1 METPCETFIGV
12 APVTIRSSMSRRT
25 TTKVMRDLVAFGLS
39 IAFLGAT
46 SPVAAEPANPS
57 DTEIA
62 SADSQV
68 GVAQGEVSKLVA
80 SVSNSDSE
88 IAALELEMG
97 GLREA
102 VNKALV
108 DLHDAQS
115 SAERARQGVTA
126 ARKKLDDTQ
135 AEILKAQKTLD
146 EISRSAYRQGA
157 VPSGVAGVS
166 GKATSEEALDRQT
179 YLRTN
184 AQKQREAVD
193 ALDRLRTEQ
202 ANEESRLREVKN
214 LAEKRES
221 EAESAKASTQQ
232 AIDSSNSKL
241 EENLR
246 KRAELISK
254 REEAQRGLDSARG
267 NADSLRQQRSEY
279 EEYKRAEE
287 ARKKAEAAAAEK
299 ARQEAE
305 AARKAKEEAARIAAE
320 AARKAADEAAR
331 KVAAEK
337 AEKARQDAVKAVEAA
352 QAQAEAERKTSE
364 NRRSTANDSA
374 RAAAALVE
382 AATPNHASLDD
393 PYDSNNQDGKYIAAV
408 ENEDSDSSILDDLDV
423 AQVDS
428 MEDVSEKAS
437 ALVGNASRSEKI
449 ETVISRAMAYVGTP
463 YAWGGGNASGPT
475 KGIRDGGVADSFGDF
490 NKVGFDCSGLTL
502 YAFAG
507 VGIALPHYT
516 GYQYQKGTKVDP
528 SNMQRGDLIFYGPN
542 AEYHVA
548 IYLGDGTMLEAPQSG
563 SSVKVSPVRWS
574 GMSPYVVR
582 LI

>member
-1 METPCETFIGV
+1 
-12 APVTIRSSMSRRT
+12 MSRRT
-25 TTKVMRDLVAFGLS
+25 TTKVMRGLIASGLS

-46 SPVAAEPANPS
+46 SPVVAEPANPS

-115 SAERARQGVTA
+115 SAERARQGVTV
-126 ARKKLDDTQ
+126 ARKKLDDIQ

-179 YLRTN
+179 FLRTN

-221 EAESAKASTQQ
+221 EAESAKASAQQ

-287 ARKKAEAAAAEK
+287 ARKKAEAEAAAAEK

-337 AEKARQDAVKAVEAA
+337 AEKARQDAEKAAEAA
-352 QAQAEAERKTSE
+352 QAQAEAERQASE

-374 RAAAALVE
+374 RAAAALIE

-393 PYDSNNQDGKYIAAV
+393 PYDSNNQDGNYIAAV
-408 ENEDSDSSILDDLDV
+408 ENEDNDSSILDDLDV

-428 MEDVSEKAS
+428 MEDISEKAS
-437 ALVGNASRSEKI
+437 ALVENASRSEKI
-449 ETVISRAMAYVGTP
+449 EIVISRAMAYIGTP

-475 KGIRDGGVADSFGDF
+475 QGIRDGGVADSFGDF
-490 NKVGFDCSGLTL
+490 NKIGFDCSGLTL

-516 GYQYQKGTKVDP
+516 GYQYQKGTKIDP

-548 IYLGDGTMLEAPQSG
+548 IYLGDGTMIEAPQSG

-574 GMSPYVVR
+574 GMSPYAVR

>member
-1 METPCETFIGV
+1 M
-12 APVTIRSSMSRRT
+12 TIRSSMSRRT
-25 TTKVMRDLVAFGLS
+25 TTKVMRGLIASGLS

-46 SPVAAEPANPS
+46 SPVVAEPANPS

-115 SAERARQGVTA
+115 SAERARQGVTV
-126 ARKKLDDTQ
+126 ARKKLDDIQ

-179 YLRTN
+179 FLRTN

-221 EAESAKASTQQ
+221 EAESAKASAQQ
-232 AIDSSNSKL
+232 AIDSSSSKL

-287 ARKKAEAAAAEK
+287 ARKKAEAEAAAAEK

-337 AEKARQDAVKAVEAA
+337 AEKARQDAEKAAEAA
-352 QAQAEAERKTSE
+352 QAQAEAERQASE

-374 RAAAALVE
+374 RAAAALIE

-393 PYDSNNQDGKYIAAV
+393 PYDSNNQDGNYIAAV
-408 ENEDSDSSILDDLDV
+408 ENEDNDSSILDDLDV

-428 MEDVSEKAS
+428 MEDISEKAS
-437 ALVGNASRSEKI
+437 ALVENASRSEKI
-449 ETVISRAMAYVGTP
+449 EIVISRAMAYIGTP

-475 KGIRDGGVADSFGDF
+475 QGIRDGGVADSFGDF
-490 NKVGFDCSGLTL
+490 NKIGFDCSGLTL

-548 IYLGDGTMLEAPQSG
+548 IYLGDGTMIEAPQSG

-574 GMSPYVVR
+574 GMSPYAVR

>member
-1 METPCETFIGV
+1 
-12 APVTIRSSMSRRT
+12 MSRRT
-25 TTKVMRDLVAFGLS
+25 TTKVMRGLIASGLS

-46 SPVAAEPANPS
+46 SPVVAEPTNPS

-115 SAERARQGVTA
+115 SAERARQGVTV
-126 ARKKLDDTQ
+126 ARKKLDDIQ

-179 YLRTN
+179 FLRTN

-221 EAESAKASTQQ
+221 EAESAKASAQQ

-287 ARKKAEAAAAEK
+287 ARKKAEAEAAAAEK

-337 AEKARQDAVKAVEAA
+337 AEKARQDAEKAAEAA
-352 QAQAEAERKTSE
+352 QAQAEAERQASE

-374 RAAAALVE
+374 RAAAALIE

-393 PYDSNNQDGKYIAAV
+393 PYDSNNQDGNYIAAV
-408 ENEDSDSSILDDLDV
+408 ENEDNDSSILDDLDV

-428 MEDVSEKAS
+428 MEDISEKAS
-437 ALVGNASRSEKI
+437 ALVENASRSEKI
-449 ETVISRAMAYVGTP
+449 EIVISRAMAYIGTP

-475 KGIRDGGVADSFGDF
+475 QGIRDGGVADSFGDF
-490 NKVGFDCSGLTL
+490 NKIGFDCSGLTL

-548 IYLGDGTMLEAPQSG
+548 IYLGDGTMIEAPQSG

-574 GMSPYVVR
+574 GMSPYAVR

>member
-1 METPCETFIGV
+1 
-12 APVTIRSSMSRRT
+12 MSRRT
-25 TTKVMRDLVAFGLS
+25 TTKVMRSLIASGLS

-46 SPVAAEPANPS
+46 SPVVAEPANPS

-115 SAERARQGVTA
+115 SAERARQGVTV
-126 ARKKLDDTQ
+126 ARKKLDDIQ

-179 YLRTN
+179 FLRTN

-221 EAESAKASTQQ
+221 EAESAKASAQQ

-287 ARKKAEAAAAEK
+287 ARKKAEAEAAAAEK

-337 AEKARQDAVKAVEAA
+337 AEKARQDAEKAAEAA
-352 QAQAEAERKTSE
+352 QAQAEAERQASE

-374 RAAAALVE
+374 RAAAALIE

-393 PYDSNNQDGKYIAAV
+393 PYDSNNQDGNYIAAV
-408 ENEDSDSSILDDLDV
+408 ENEDNDSSILDDLDV

-428 MEDVSEKAS
+428 MEDISEKAS
-437 ALVGNASRSEKI
+437 ALVENASRSEKI
-449 ETVISRAMAYVGTP
+449 EIVISRAMAYIGTP

-475 KGIRDGGVADSFGDF
+475 QGIRDGGVADSFGDF
-490 NKVGFDCSGLTL
+490 NKIGFDCSGLTL

-548 IYLGDGTMLEAPQSG
+548 IYLGDGTMIEAPQSG

-574 GMSPYVVR
+574 GMSPYAVR

>member
-1 METPCETFIGV
+1 M
-12 APVTIRSSMSRRT
+12 TIRSSMSRRT
-25 TTKVMRDLVAFGLS
+25 TTKVMRGLIASGLS

-46 SPVAAEPANPS
+46 SPVVAEPANPS

-115 SAERARQGVTA
+115 SAERARQGVTV
-126 ARKKLDDTQ
+126 ARKKLDDIQ

-179 YLRTN
+179 FLRTN

-221 EAESAKASTQQ
+221 EAESAKASAQQ

-241 EENLR
+241 EENLH

-287 ARKKAEAAAAEK
+287 ARKKAEAEAAAAEK

-337 AEKARQDAVKAVEAA
+337 AEKARQDAEKAAEAA
-352 QAQAEAERKTSE
+352 QAQAEAERQASE

-374 RAAAALVE
+374 RAAAALIE

-393 PYDSNNQDGKYIAAV
+393 PYDSNNQDGNYIAAV
-408 ENEDSDSSILDDLDV
+408 ENEDNDSSILDDLDV

-428 MEDVSEKAS
+428 MEDISEKAS
-437 ALVGNASRSEKI
+437 ALVENASRSEKI
-449 ETVISRAMAYVGTP
+449 EIVISRAMAYIGTP

-475 KGIRDGGVADSFGDF
+475 QGIRDGGVADSFGDF
-490 NKVGFDCSGLTL
+490 NKIGFDCSGLTL

-548 IYLGDGTMLEAPQSG
+548 IYLGDGTMIEAPQSG

-574 GMSPYVVR
+574 GMSPYAVR

>member
-1 METPCETFIGV
+1 M
-12 APVTIRSSMSRRT
+12 TIRSSMSRRT
-25 TTKVMRDLVAFGLS
+25 TTKVMRGLIASGLS

-46 SPVAAEPANPS
+46 SPVVAEPANPS

-115 SAERARQGVTA
+115 SAERARQGVTV
-126 ARKKLDDTQ
+126 ARKKLDDIQ

-179 YLRTN
+179 FLRTN

-221 EAESAKASTQQ
+221 EAESAKASAQQ

-254 REEAQRGLDSARG
+254 REDAQRGLDSARG

-287 ARKKAEAAAAEK
+287 ARKKAEAEAAAAEK

-337 AEKARQDAVKAVEAA
+337 AEKAQQDAEKAAKAA
-352 QAQAEAERKTSE
+352 QAQAEAERQASE

-374 RAAAALVE
+374 RAAAALIE

-393 PYDSNNQDGKYIAAV
+393 PYDSNNQDGNYIAAV
-408 ENEDSDSSILDDLDV
+408 ENEDNDSSILDDLDV

-428 MEDVSEKAS
+428 MEDISEKAS
-437 ALVGNASRSEKI
+437 ALVENASRSEKI
-449 ETVISRAMAYVGTP
+449 EIVISRAMAYIGTP

-475 KGIRDGGVADSFGDF
+475 QGIRDGGVADSFGDF
-490 NKVGFDCSGLTL
+490 NKIGFDCSGLTL

-574 GMSPYVVR
+574 GMSPYAVR

>member
-1 METPCETFIGV
+1 M
-12 APVTIRSSMSRRT
+12 TIRSSMSSRT
-25 TTKVMRDLVAFGLS
+25 TTKVMRGLIASGLS
-39 IAFLGAT
+39 IACLGAT
-46 SPVAAEPANPS
+46 STVVAEPANPS

-68 GVAQGEVSKLVA
+68 GAAQGEVSKLVA

-115 SAERARQGVTA
+115 SAERARQGVTV
-126 ARKKLDDTQ
+126 ARKKLDDIQ

-221 EAESAKASTQQ
+221 EAESAKASAQQ

-246 KRAELISK
+246 KRAELISR

-287 ARKKAEAAAAEK
+287 ARKKAEAEAAAAEK

-337 AEKARQDAVKAVEAA
+337 AEKARQDAEKAAEAA
-352 QAQAEAERKTSE
+352 QAQAEAERQASE

-374 RAAAALVE
+374 RAAAALIE

-393 PYDSNNQDGKYIAAV
+393 PYDSNNQDGNYIAAV
-408 ENEDSDSSILDDLDV
+408 ENEDNDSSILDDLDV

-428 MEDVSEKAS
+428 MEDISEKAS
-437 ALVGNASRSEKI
+437 ALVENASRSEKI
-449 ETVISRAMAYVGTP
+449 EIVISRAMAYIGTP

-475 KGIRDGGVADSFGDF
+475 QGIRDGGVADSFGDF
-490 NKVGFDCSGLTL
+490 NKIGFDCSGLTL

-548 IYLGDGTMLEAPQSG
+548 IYLGDGTMIEAPQSG

-574 GMSPYVVR
+574 GMSPYAVR

>member
-1 METPCETFIGV
+1 M
-12 APVTIRSSMSRRT
+12 TIRSSMSSRT
-25 TTKVMRDLVAFGLS
+25 TTKVMRGLIASGLS
-39 IAFLGAT
+39 IACLGAT
-46 SPVAAEPANPS
+46 STVVAEPANPS

-115 SAERARQGVTA
+115 SAERARQGVTV
-126 ARKKLDDTQ
+126 ARKKLDDIQ

-221 EAESAKASTQQ
+221 EAESAKASAQQ

-254 REEAQRGLDSARG
+254 REEAQLGLDSARG

-287 ARKKAEAAAAEK
+287 ARKKAEAEAAAAEK

-337 AEKARQDAVKAVEAA
+337 VEKARQDAEKAAEAA
-352 QAQAEAERKTSE
+352 QAQAEAERQASE

-374 RAAAALVE
+374 RAAAALIE

-393 PYDSNNQDGKYIAAV
+393 PYDSNSQDGNYIAAV
-408 ENEDSDSSILDDLDV
+408 EKEDNDSSILDDLDV

-428 MEDVSEKAS
+428 MEDVSKKAS
-437 ALVGNASRSEKI
+437 ALVENASRSEKI
-449 ETVISRAMAYVGTP
+449 EIVISRAMAYIGTP

-475 KGIRDGGVADSFGDF
+475 QGIRDGGVADSFGDF
-490 NKVGFDCSGLTL
+490 NKIGFDCSGLTL

-574 GMSPYVVR
+574 GMSPYAVR

>member
-1 METPCETFIGV
+1 
-12 APVTIRSSMSRRT
+12 MSRRT
-25 TTKVMRDLVAFGLS
+25 TTKVMRGLIASGLS

-46 SPVAAEPANPS
+46 SPVVAEPANPS

-115 SAERARQGVTA
+115 SAERARQGVTV
-126 ARKKLDDTQ
+126 ARKKLDDIQ

-179 YLRTN
+179 FLRTN

-221 EAESAKASTQQ
+221 EAESAKASAQQ

-287 ARKKAEAAAAEK
+287 ARKKAEAEAAAAEK

-337 AEKARQDAVKAVEAA
+337 AEKARQDAEKAAEAA
-352 QAQAEAERKTSE
+352 QAQAEAERQASE

-374 RAAAALVE
+374 RAAAALIE

-393 PYDSNNQDGKYIAAV
+393 PYDSNNQDGNYIAAV
-408 ENEDSDSSILDDLDV
+408 ENEDNDSSILDDLDV

-428 MEDVSEKAS
+428 MEDISEKAS
-437 ALVGNASRSEKI
+437 ALVENASRSEKI
-449 ETVISRAMAYVGTP
+449 EIVISRAMAYIGTP

-475 KGIRDGGVADSFGDF
+475 QGIRDGGVADSFGDF
-490 NKVGFDCSGLTL
+490 NKIGFDCSGLTL

-574 GMSPYVVR
+574 GMSPYAVR

>member
-1 METPCETFIGV
+1 M
-12 APVTIRSSMSRRT
+12 SSRT
-25 TTKVMRDLVAFGLS
+25 TTKVMRGLIASGLS
-39 IAFLGAT
+39 IACLGAT
-46 SPVAAEPANPS
+46 STAVAEPANPS

-68 GVAQGEVSKLVA
+68 GAAQGEVSKLVA

-115 SAERARQGVTA
+115 SAERARQGVTV
-126 ARKKLDDTQ
+126 ARKKLDDIQ

-221 EAESAKASTQQ
+221 EAESAKASAQQ

-287 ARKKAEAAAAEK
+287 ARKKAEAEAAAAEK

-337 AEKARQDAVKAVEAA
+337 AEKARQDAEKAAEAA
-352 QAQAEAERKTSE
+352 QAQAEAERQASE

-374 RAAAALVE
+374 RAAAALIE

-393 PYDSNNQDGKYIAAV
+393 PYDSNSQDGNYIAAV
-408 ENEDSDSSILDDLDV
+408 EKEDNDSSILDDLDV

-428 MEDVSEKAS
+428 MEDVSKKAS
-437 ALVGNASRSEKI
+437 ALVENASRSEKI
-449 ETVISRAMAYVGTP
+449 EIVISRAMAYIGTP

-475 KGIRDGGVADSFGDF
+475 QGIRDGGVADSFGDF
-490 NKVGFDCSGLTL
+490 NKIGFDCSGLTL

-574 GMSPYVVR
+574 GMSPYAVR

>member
-1 METPCETFIGV
+1 M
-12 APVTIRSSMSRRT
+12 TIRSSMSSRT
-25 TTKVMRDLVAFGLS
+25 TTKVMRGLIASGLS
-39 IAFLGAT
+39 IACLGAT
-46 SPVAAEPANPS
+46 STVVAEPANPS

-68 GVAQGEVSKLVA
+68 GAAQGEVSKLVA

-115 SAERARQGVTA
+115 SAERARQGVTV
-126 ARKKLDDTQ
+126 ARKKLDDIQ

-221 EAESAKASTQQ
+221 EAESAKASAQQ

-287 ARKKAEAAAAEK
+287 ARKKAEAEAAAAEK

-337 AEKARQDAVKAVEAA
+337 AEKVRQDAEKAAEAA
-352 QAQAEAERKTSE
+352 QAQAEAERQASE

-374 RAAAALVE
+374 RAAAALIE

-393 PYDSNNQDGKYIAAV
+393 PYDSNNQDGNYIAAV
-408 ENEDSDSSILDDLDV
+408 ENEDNDSSILDDLDV

-428 MEDVSEKAS
+428 MEDISEKAS
-437 ALVGNASRSEKI
+437 ALVENASRSEKI
-449 ETVISRAMAYVGTP
+449 EIVISRAMAYIGTP

-475 KGIRDGGVADSFGDF
+475 QGIRDGGVADSFGDF
-490 NKVGFDCSGLTL
+490 NKIGFDCSGLTL

-548 IYLGDGTMLEAPQSG
+548 IYLGDGTMIEAPQSG

-574 GMSPYVVR
+574 GMSPYAVR

>member
-1 METPCETFIGV
+1 
-12 APVTIRSSMSRRT
+12 MSRRT
-25 TTKVMRDLVAFGLS
+25 TTKVMRGLIASGLS

-46 SPVAAEPANPS
+46 SPVVAEPANPS

-115 SAERARQGVTA
+115 SAERARQGVTV
-126 ARKKLDDTQ
+126 ARKKLDDIQ

-179 YLRTN
+179 FLRTN

-221 EAESAKASTQQ
+221 EAESAKASAQQ

-241 EENLR
+241 EENLH

-287 ARKKAEAAAAEK
+287 ARKKAEAEAAAAEK

-337 AEKARQDAVKAVEAA
+337 AEKARQDAEKAAEAA
-352 QAQAEAERKTSE
+352 QAQAEAERQASE

-374 RAAAALVE
+374 RAAAALIE

-393 PYDSNNQDGKYIAAV
+393 PYDSNNQDGNYIAAV
-408 ENEDSDSSILDDLDV
+408 ENEDNDSSILDDLDV

-428 MEDVSEKAS
+428 MEDISEKAS
-437 ALVGNASRSEKI
+437 ALVENASRSEKI
-449 ETVISRAMAYVGTP
+449 EIVISRAMAYIGTP

-475 KGIRDGGVADSFGDF
+475 QGIRDGGVADSFGDF
-490 NKVGFDCSGLTL
+490 NKIGFDCSGLTL

-548 IYLGDGTMLEAPQSG
+548 IYLGDGTMIEAPQSG

-574 GMSPYVVR
+574 GMSPYAVR

>member
-1 METPCETFIGV
+1 M
-12 APVTIRSSMSRRT
+12 SSRT
-25 TTKVMRDLVAFGLS
+25 TTKVMRGLIASGLS
-39 IAFLGAT
+39 IACLGAT
-46 SPVAAEPANPS
+46 STVVAEPANPS

-68 GVAQGEVSKLVA
+68 GAAQGEVSKLVA

-115 SAERARQGVTA
+115 SAERARQGVTV
-126 ARKKLDDTQ
+126 ARKKLDDIQ

-221 EAESAKASTQQ
+221 EAESAKASAQQ

-279 EEYKRAEE
+279 EEYKRADE
-287 ARKKAEAAAAEK
+287 ARKKAEAEAAAAEK

-320 AARKAADEAAR
+320 AARKAADKAAR

-337 AEKARQDAVKAVEAA
+337 AEKARQDAEKAAEAA
-352 QAQAEAERKTSE
+352 QAQAEAERQASE

-374 RAAAALVE
+374 RAAAALIE

-393 PYDSNNQDGKYIAAV
+393 PYDSNNQDGNYIAAV
-408 ENEDSDSSILDDLDV
+408 ENEDNDSSILDDLDV

-428 MEDVSEKAS
+428 MEDISEKAS
-437 ALVGNASRSEKI
+437 ALVENASRSEKI
-449 ETVISRAMAYVGTP
+449 EIVISRAMAYIGTP

-475 KGIRDGGVADSFGDF
+475 QGIRDGGVADSFGDF
-490 NKVGFDCSGLTL
+490 NKIGFDCSGLTL

-548 IYLGDGTMLEAPQSG
+548 IYLGDGTMIEAPQSG

-574 GMSPYVVR
+574 GMSPYAVR

>member
-1 METPCETFIGV
+1 M
-12 APVTIRSSMSRRT
+12 TIRSSMSRRT
-25 TTKVMRDLVAFGLS
+25 TTKVMRGLIASGLS
-39 IAFLGAT
+39 IACLGAT

-102 VNKALV
+102 VNKSLV

-115 SAERARQGVTA
+115 SAERARQGVTV
-126 ARKKLDDTQ
+126 ARKKLDDIQ

-157 VPSGVAGVS
+157 VPSGVAGIS

-221 EAESAKASTQQ
+221 EAESAKASAQQ

-287 ARKKAEAAAAEK
+287 ARKKAEAEAAAAEK

-337 AEKARQDAVKAVEAA
+337 AEKARQDAEKAAEAA
-352 QAQAEAERKTSE
+352 QAQSEAERQASE

-374 RAAAALVE
+374 RAAAALIE

-393 PYDSNNQDGKYIAAV
+393 PYDSNSQDGNYIAAV
-408 ENEDSDSSILDDLDV
+408 EKEDNDSSILDDLDV

-428 MEDVSEKAS
+428 MEDVSKKAS
-437 ALVGNASRSEKI
+437 ALVENASRSEKI
-449 ETVISRAMAYVGTP
+449 EIVISRAMAYIGTP

-475 KGIRDGGVADSFGDF
+475 QGIRDGGVADSFGDY

-574 GMSPYVVR
+574 GMSPYAVR

>member
-1 METPCETFIGV
+1 M
-12 APVTIRSSMSRRT
+12 TIQSSMSRRT
-25 TTKVMRDLVAFGLS
+25 TTKVMRGLIASGLS

-46 SPVAAEPANPS
+46 SPVVAEPANPS

-115 SAERARQGVTA
+115 SAERARQGVTV
-126 ARKKLDDTQ
+126 ARKKLDDIQ

-179 YLRTN
+179 FLRTN

-221 EAESAKASTQQ
+221 EAESAKASAQQ

-287 ARKKAEAAAAEK
+287 ARKKAEAEAAAAEK

-337 AEKARQDAVKAVEAA
+337 AEKARQDAEKAAEAA
-352 QAQAEAERKTSE
+352 QAQAEAERQASE

-374 RAAAALVE
+374 RAAAALIE

-393 PYDSNNQDGKYIAAV
+393 PYDSNNQDGNYIAAV
-408 ENEDSDSSILDDLDV
+408 ENEDNDSSILDDLDV

-428 MEDVSEKAS
+428 MEDISEKAS
-437 ALVGNASRSEKI
+437 ALVENASRSEKI
-449 ETVISRAMAYVGTP
+449 EIVISRAMAYIGTP

-475 KGIRDGGVADSFGDF
+475 QGIRDGGVADSFGDF
-490 NKVGFDCSGLTL
+490 NKIGFDCSGLTL

-548 IYLGDGTMLEAPQSG
+548 IYLGDGTMIEAPQSG

-574 GMSPYVVR
+574 GMSPYAVR

>member
-1 METPCETFIGV
+1 M
-12 APVTIRSSMSRRT
+12 SSRT
-25 TTKVMRDLVAFGLS
+25 TTKVMRGLIASGLS
-39 IAFLGAT
+39 IACLGAT
-46 SPVAAEPANPS
+46 STVVAEPANPS

-115 SAERARQGVTA
+115 SAERARQGVTV
-126 ARKKLDDTQ
+126 ARKKLDDIQ

-221 EAESAKASTQQ
+221 EAESAKASAQQ

-287 ARKKAEAAAAEK
+287 ARKKAEAEAAAAEK

-337 AEKARQDAVKAVEAA
+337 AEKAAEAA
-352 QAQAEAERKTSE
+352 QAQAEAERQASE

-374 RAAAALVE
+374 RAAAALIE

-393 PYDSNNQDGKYIAAV
+393 PYDSNSQDGNYIAAV
-408 ENEDSDSSILDDLDV
+408 EKEDNDSSILDDLDV

-428 MEDVSEKAS
+428 MEDVSKKAS
-437 ALVGNASRSEKI
+437 ALVENASRSEKI
-449 ETVISRAMAYVGTP
+449 EIVISRAMAYIGTP

-475 KGIRDGGVADSFGDF
+475 QGIRDGGVADSFGDF
-490 NKVGFDCSGLTL
+490 NKIGFDCSGLTL

-574 GMSPYVVR
+574 GMSPYAVR

>member
-1 METPCETFIGV
+1 M
-12 APVTIRSSMSRRT
+12 TIRSSMSSRT
-25 TTKVMRDLVAFGLS
+25 TTKVMRGLIASGLS
-39 IAFLGAT
+39 IACLGAT
-46 SPVAAEPANPS
+46 STVVAEPANPS

-115 SAERARQGVTA
+115 SAERARQGVTV
-126 ARKKLDDTQ
+126 ARKKLDDIQ

-221 EAESAKASTQQ
+221 EAESAKASAQQ

-287 ARKKAEAAAAEK
+287 ARKKAEAEAAAAEK

-337 AEKARQDAVKAVEAA
+337 AEKARQDAEKAAEAA
-352 QAQAEAERKTSE
+352 QAQAEAERQASE

-374 RAAAALVE
+374 RAAAALIE

-393 PYDSNNQDGKYIAAV
+393 PYDSNSQDGNYIAAV
-408 ENEDSDSSILDDLDV
+408 EKEDNDSSILDDLDV

-428 MEDVSEKAS
+428 MEDVSKKAS
-437 ALVGNASRSEKI
+437 ALVENASRSEKI
-449 ETVISRAMAYVGTP
+449 EIVISRAMAYIGTP

-475 KGIRDGGVADSFGDF
+475 QGIRDGGVADSFGDF
-490 NKVGFDCSGLTL
+490 NKIGFDCSGLTL

-528 SNMQRGDLIFYGPN
+528 SSMQRGDLIFYGPN

-574 GMSPYVVR
+574 GMSPYAVR

>member
-1 METPCETFIGV
+1 M
-12 APVTIRSSMSRRT
+12 TIRSSMSSRT
-25 TTKVMRDLVAFGLS
+25 TTKVMRGLIASGLS
-39 IAFLGAT
+39 IACLGAT
-46 SPVAAEPANPS
+46 STVVAEPANPS

-68 GVAQGEVSKLVA
+68 GAAQGEVSKLVA

-115 SAERARQGVTA
+115 SAERARQGVTV
-126 ARKKLDDTQ
+126 ARKKLDDIQ

-166 GKATSEEALDRQT
+166 GKTTSEEALDRQT

-221 EAESAKASTQQ
+221 EAESAKASAQQ

-287 ARKKAEAAAAEK
+287 ARKKAEAEAAAAEK

-337 AEKARQDAVKAVEAA
+337 AEKARQDAEKAAEAA
-352 QAQAEAERKTSE
+352 QAQAEAERQASE

-374 RAAAALVE
+374 RAAAALIE
-382 AATPNHASLDD
+382 AATPSHASLDD
-393 PYDSNNQDGKYIAAV
+393 PYDSNSQDGNYIAAV
-408 ENEDSDSSILDDLDV
+408 EKEDNDSSILDDLDV

-428 MEDVSEKAS
+428 MEDVSKKAS
-437 ALVGNASRSEKI
+437 ALVENASRSEKI
-449 ETVISRAMAYVGTP
+449 EIVISRAMAYIGTP

-475 KGIRDGGVADSFGDF
+475 QGIRDGGVADSFGDF
-490 NKVGFDCSGLTL
+490 NKIGFDCSGLTL

-574 GMSPYVVR
+574 GMSPYAVR

>member
-1 METPCETFIGV
+1 M
-12 APVTIRSSMSRRT
+12 SSRT
-25 TTKVMRDLVAFGLS
+25 TTKVMRGLIASGLS
-39 IAFLGAT
+39 IACLGAT
-46 SPVAAEPANPS
+46 STVVAEPANPS

-115 SAERARQGVTA
+115 SAERARQGVTV
-126 ARKKLDDTQ
+126 ARKKLDDIQ

-221 EAESAKASTQQ
+221 EAESAKASAQQ

-254 REEAQRGLDSARG
+254 REEAQLGLDSARG

-287 ARKKAEAAAAEK
+287 ARKKAEAEAAAAEK

-337 AEKARQDAVKAVEAA
+337 VEKARQDAEKAAEAA
-352 QAQAEAERKTSE
+352 QAQAEAERQASE

-374 RAAAALVE
+374 RAAAALIE

-393 PYDSNNQDGKYIAAV
+393 PYDSNSQDGNYIAAV
-408 ENEDSDSSILDDLDV
+408 EKEDNDSSILDDLDV

-428 MEDVSEKAS
+428 MEDVSKNAS
-437 ALVGNASRSEKI
+437 ALVENASRSEKI
-449 ETVISRAMAYVGTP
+449 EIVISRAMAYIGTP

-475 KGIRDGGVADSFGDF
+475 QGIRDGGVADSFGDF
-490 NKVGFDCSGLTL
+490 NKIGFDCSGLTL

-574 GMSPYVVR
+574 GMSPYAVR

>member
-1 METPCETFIGV
+1 
-12 APVTIRSSMSRRT
+12 MSRRT
-25 TTKVMRDLVAFGLS
+25 TTKVMRGLIASGLS

-46 SPVAAEPANPS
+46 SPVVAEPANPS

-115 SAERARQGVTA
+115 SAERARQGVTV
-126 ARKKLDDTQ
+126 ARKKLDDIQ

-179 YLRTN
+179 FLRTN

-221 EAESAKASTQQ
+221 EAESAKASAQQ

-287 ARKKAEAAAAEK
+287 ARKKAEAEAAAAEK

-337 AEKARQDAVKAVEAA
+337 AEKARQDAEKAAKAA
-352 QAQAEAERKTSE
+352 QAQAEAERQASE

-374 RAAAALVE
+374 RAAAALIE

-393 PYDSNNQDGKYIAAV
+393 PYDSNNQDGNYIAAV
-408 ENEDSDSSILDDLDV
+408 ENEDNDSSILDDLDV

-428 MEDVSEKAS
+428 MEDISEKAS
-437 ALVGNASRSEKI
+437 ALVENASRSEKI
-449 ETVISRAMAYVGTP
+449 EIVISRAMVYIGTP

-475 KGIRDGGVADSFGDF
+475 QGIRDGGVADSFGDF
-490 NKVGFDCSGLTL
+490 NKIGFDCSGLTL

-574 GMSPYVVR
+574 GMSPYAVR

>member
-1 METPCETFIGV
+1 
-12 APVTIRSSMSRRT
+12 MSRRT
-25 TTKVMRDLVAFGLS
+25 TTKVMRGLIASGLS

-46 SPVAAEPANPS
+46 SPVVAEPANPS

-115 SAERARQGVTA
+115 SAERARQGVTV
-126 ARKKLDDTQ
+126 ARKKLDDIQT
-135 AEILKAQKTLD
+135 EILKAQKTLD

-179 YLRTN
+179 FLRTN

-221 EAESAKASTQQ
+221 EAESAKASAQQ

-287 ARKKAEAAAAEK
+287 ARKKAEAEAAAAEK

-337 AEKARQDAVKAVEAA
+337 AEKARQDAEKAAEAA
-352 QAQAEAERKTSE
+352 QAQAEAERQASE

-374 RAAAALVE
+374 RAAAALIE

-393 PYDSNNQDGKYIAAV
+393 PYDSNNQDGNYIAAV
-408 ENEDSDSSILDDLDV
+408 ENEDNDSSILDDLDV

-428 MEDVSEKAS
+428 MEDISEKAS
-437 ALVGNASRSEKI
+437 ALVENASRSEKI
-449 ETVISRAMAYVGTP
+449 EIVISRAMAYIGTP

-475 KGIRDGGVADSFGDF
+475 QGIRDGGVADSFGDF
-490 NKVGFDCSGLTL
+490 NKIGFDCSGLTL

-548 IYLGDGTMLEAPQSG
+548 IYLGDGTMIEAPQSG

-574 GMSPYVVR
+574 GMSPYAVR

>member
-1 METPCETFIGV
+1 
-12 APVTIRSSMSRRT
+12 MSRRT
-25 TTKVMRDLVAFGLS
+25 TTKVMRGLIASGLS
-39 IAFLGAT
+39 IACLGAT

-102 VNKALV
+102 VNKSLV

-115 SAERARQGVTA
+115 SAERARQGVTV
-126 ARKKLDDTQ
+126 ARKKLDDIQ

-157 VPSGVAGVS
+157 VPSGVAGIS

-221 EAESAKASTQQ
+221 EAESAKASAQQ

-287 ARKKAEAAAAEK
+287 ARKKAEAEAAAAEK

-337 AEKARQDAVKAVEAA
+337 AEKARQDAEKAAEAA
-352 QAQAEAERKTSE
+352 QAQSEAERQASE

-374 RAAAALVE
+374 RAAAALIE

-393 PYDSNNQDGKYIAAV
+393 PYDSNSQDGNYIAAV
-408 ENEDSDSSILDDLDV
+408 EKEDNDSSILDDLDV

-428 MEDVSEKAS
+428 MEDVSKKAS
-437 ALVGNASRSEKI
+437 ALVENASRSEKI
-449 ETVISRAMAYVGTP
+449 EIVISRAMAYIGTP

-475 KGIRDGGVADSFGDF
+475 QGIRDGGVADSFGDY

-574 GMSPYVVR
+574 GMSPYAVR

>member
-1 METPCETFIGV
+1 M
-12 APVTIRSSMSRRT
+12 TIRSSMSSRT
-25 TTKVMRDLVAFGLS
+25 TTKVMRGLIASGLS
-39 IAFLGAT
+39 IACLGAT
-46 SPVAAEPANPS
+46 STVVAEPAKPS

-115 SAERARQGVTA
+115 SAERARQGVTV
-126 ARKKLDDTQ
+126 ARKKLDDIQ

-221 EAESAKASTQQ
+221 EAESAKASAQQ

-241 EENLR
+241 VENLR

-287 ARKKAEAAAAEK
+287 ARKKAEAEAAAAEK

-337 AEKARQDAVKAVEAA
+337 AEKARQDAEKAAEAA
-352 QAQAEAERKTSE
+352 QAQAEAERQASE

-374 RAAAALVE
+374 RAAAALIE

-393 PYDSNNQDGKYIAAV
+393 PYDSNSQDGNYIAAV
-408 ENEDSDSSILDDLDV
+408 EKEDNDSSILDDLDV

-428 MEDVSEKAS
+428 MEEVSKKAS
-437 ALVGNASRSEKI
+437 ALVENASRSEKI
-449 ETVISRAMAYVGTP
+449 EIVISRAMAYIGTP

-475 KGIRDGGVADSFGDF
+475 QGIRDGGVADSFGDF
-490 NKVGFDCSGLTL
+490 NKIGFDCSGLTL

-574 GMSPYVVR
+574 GMSPYAVR

>member
-1 METPCETFIGV
+1 M
-12 APVTIRSSMSRRT
+12 TIRSSMSSRT
-25 TTKVMRDLVAFGLS
+25 TTKVMRGLIASGLS
-39 IAFLGAT
+39 IACLGAT
-46 SPVAAEPANPS
+46 STVVAEPANPS

-115 SAERARQGVTA
+115 SAERARQGVTV
-126 ARKKLDDTQ
+126 ARKKLDDIQ

-221 EAESAKASTQQ
+221 EAESAKASAQQ

-287 ARKKAEAAAAEK
+287 ARKKAEAEAAAAEK

-337 AEKARQDAVKAVEAA
+337 AEKARQDAEKAAEAA
-352 QAQAEAERKTSE
+352 QAQAEAERQASE

-374 RAAAALVE
+374 RAAAALIE

-393 PYDSNNQDGKYIAAV
+393 PYDSNSQDGNYIAAV
-408 ENEDSDSSILDDLDV
+408 EKEDNDSSILDDLDV

-428 MEDVSEKAS
+428 MEDVSKKAS
-437 ALVGNASRSEKI
+437 ALVENTSRSEKI
-449 ETVISRAMAYVGTP
+449 EIVISRAMAYIGTP

-475 KGIRDGGVADSFGDF
+475 QGIRDGGVADSFGDF
-490 NKVGFDCSGLTL
+490 NKIGFDCSGLTL

-574 GMSPYVVR
+574 GMSPYAVR

>member
-1 METPCETFIGV
+1 
-12 APVTIRSSMSRRT
+12 MSRRT
-25 TTKVMRDLVAFGLS
+25 TTKVMRGLIASGLS

-46 SPVAAEPANPS
+46 SPVVAEPANPS

-115 SAERARQGVTA
+115 SAERARQGVTV
-126 ARKKLDDTQ
+126 ARKKLDDIQ

-179 YLRTN
+179 FLRTN

-221 EAESAKASTQQ
+221 EAESAKASAQQ

-287 ARKKAEAAAAEK
+287 ARKKAEAEAAAAEK

-337 AEKARQDAVKAVEAA
+337 AEKARQDAEKAAKAA
-352 QAQAEAERKTSE
+352 QAQAEAERQASE

-374 RAAAALVE
+374 RAAAALIE

-393 PYDSNNQDGKYIAAV
+393 PYDSNNQDGNYIAAV
-408 ENEDSDSSILDDLDV
+408 ENEDNDSSILDDLDV

-428 MEDVSEKAS
+428 MEDISEKAS
-437 ALVGNASRSEKI
+437 ALVENASRSEKI
-449 ETVISRAMAYVGTP
+449 EIVISRAMAYIGTP

-475 KGIRDGGVADSFGDF
+475 QGIRDGGVADSFGDF
-490 NKVGFDCSGLTL
+490 NKIGFDCSGLTL

-574 GMSPYVVR
+574 GMSPYAVR

>member
-1 METPCETFIGV
+1 M
-12 APVTIRSSMSRRT
+12 TIRSSMSRRT
-25 TTKVMRDLVAFGLS
+25 TTKVMRGLIASGLS

-46 SPVAAEPANPS
+46 SPVVAEPANPS

-115 SAERARQGVTA
+115 SAERAQQGVTV
-126 ARKKLDDTQ
+126 ARKKLDDIQ

-179 YLRTN
+179 FLRTN

-221 EAESAKASTQQ
+221 EAESAKASAQQ

-287 ARKKAEAAAAEK
+287 ARKKAEAEAAAAEK

-337 AEKARQDAVKAVEAA
+337 AEKARQDAEKAAEAA
-352 QAQAEAERKTSE
+352 QAQAEAERQASE

-374 RAAAALVE
+374 RAAAALIE

-393 PYDSNNQDGKYIAAV
+393 PYDSNNQDGNYIAAV
-408 ENEDSDSSILDDLDV
+408 ENEDNDSSILDDLDV

-428 MEDVSEKAS
+428 MEDISEKAS
-437 ALVGNASRSEKI
+437 ALVENASRSEKI
-449 ETVISRAMAYVGTP
+449 EIVISRAMAYIGTP

-475 KGIRDGGVADSFGDF
+475 QGIRDGGVADSFGDF
-490 NKVGFDCSGLTL
+490 NKIGFDCSGLTL

-548 IYLGDGTMLEAPQSG
+548 IYLGDGTMIEAPQSG

-574 GMSPYVVR
+574 GMSPYAVR

>member
-1 METPCETFIGV
+1 
-12 APVTIRSSMSRRT
+12 MSRRT
-25 TTKVMRDLVAFGLS
+25 TTKVMRGLIASGLS

-46 SPVAAEPANPS
+46 SPVVAEPANPS

-115 SAERARQGVTA
+115 SAERARQGVTV
-126 ARKKLDDTQ
+126 ARKKLDDIQ

-179 YLRTN
+179 FLRTN

-221 EAESAKASTQQ
+221 EAESAKASAQQ

-246 KRAELISK
+246 KRAESISK

-267 NADSLRQQRSEY
+267 NADSLRQQRLEY

-287 ARKKAEAAAAEK
+287 ARKKAEAEAAAAEK

-337 AEKARQDAVKAVEAA
+337 AEKARQDAEKAAKAA
-352 QAQAEAERKTSE
+352 QAQAEAERQASE

-374 RAAAALVE
+374 RAAAALIE

-393 PYDSNNQDGKYIAAV
+393 PYDSNNQDGNYIAAV
-408 ENEDSDSSILDDLDV
+408 ENEDNDSSILDDLDV

-428 MEDVSEKAS
+428 MEDISEKAS
-437 ALVGNASRSEKI
+437 ALVENASRSEKI
-449 ETVISRAMAYVGTP
+449 EIVISRAMAYIGTP

-475 KGIRDGGVADSFGDF
+475 QGIRDGGVADSFGDF
-490 NKVGFDCSGLTL
+490 NKIGFDCSGLTL

-574 GMSPYVVR
+574 GMSPYAVR

>member
-1 METPCETFIGV
+1 M
-12 APVTIRSSMSRRT
+12 TIRSSMSRRT
-25 TTKVMRDLVAFGLS
+25 TTKVMRGLIASGLS

-46 SPVAAEPANPS
+46 SPVVAEPANPS

-115 SAERARQGVTA
+115 SAERARQGVTV
-126 ARKKLDDTQ
+126 ARKKLDDIQ

-179 YLRTN
+179 FLRTN

-221 EAESAKASTQQ
+221 EAESAKASAQQ

-254 REEAQRGLDSARG
+254 REDAQRGLDSARG

-287 ARKKAEAAAAEK
+287 ARKKAEAEAAAAEK

-337 AEKARQDAVKAVEAA
+337 AEKAQQDAEKAAKAA
-352 QAQAEAERKTSE
+352 QAQAEAERQASE

-374 RAAAALVE
+374 RAAAALIE

-393 PYDSNNQDGKYIAAV
+393 PYDSNNQDGNYIAAV
-408 ENEDSDSSILDDLDV
+408 ENEDNDSSILDDLDV

-428 MEDVSEKAS
+428 MEDISEKAS
-437 ALVGNASRSEKI
+437 ALVENASRSEKVEI
-449 ETVISRAMAYVGTP
+449 VISRAMAYIGTP

-475 KGIRDGGVADSFGDF
+475 QGIRDGGVADSFGDF
-490 NKVGFDCSGLTL
+490 NKIGFDCSGLTL

-574 GMSPYVVR
+574 GMSPYAVR

>member
-1 METPCETFIGV
+1 
-12 APVTIRSSMSRRT
+12 MSRRT
-25 TTKVMRDLVAFGLS
+25 TTKVMRGLIASGLS

-46 SPVAAEPANPS
+46 SPVVAEPANPS

-115 SAERARQGVTA
+115 SAERARQGVTV
-126 ARKKLDDTQ
+126 ARKKLDDIQ

-179 YLRTN
+179 FLRTN

-221 EAESAKASTQQ
+221 EAESAKASAQQ

-287 ARKKAEAAAAEK
+287 ARKKVEAEAAAAEK

-337 AEKARQDAVKAVEAA
+337 AEKARQDAEKAAEAA
-352 QAQAEAERKTSE
+352 QAQAEAERQALE

-374 RAAAALVE
+374 RAAAALIE

-393 PYDSNNQDGKYIAAV
+393 PYDSNNQDGNYIAAV
-408 ENEDSDSSILDDLDV
+408 ENEDNDSSILDDLDV

-428 MEDVSEKAS
+428 MEDISEKAS
-437 ALVGNASRSEKI
+437 ALVENASRSEKI
-449 ETVISRAMAYVGTP
+449 EIVISRAMAYIGTP

-475 KGIRDGGVADSFGDF
+475 QGIRDGGVADSFGDF
-490 NKVGFDCSGLTL
+490 NKIGFDCSGLTL

-548 IYLGDGTMLEAPQSG
+548 IYLGDGTMIEAPQSG

-574 GMSPYVVR
+574 GMSPYAVR

>member
-1 METPCETFIGV
+1 M
-12 APVTIRSSMSRRT
+12 TIRSSMSRRT
-25 TTKVMRDLVAFGLS
+25 TTKVMRGLIASGLS

-46 SPVAAEPANPS
+46 SPVVAEPANPS

-115 SAERARQGVTA
+115 SAERARQGVTV
-126 ARKKLDDTQ
+126 ARKKLDDIQ

-166 GKATSEEALDRQT
+166 GKATSGEALDRQT
-179 YLRTN
+179 FLRTN

-221 EAESAKASTQQ
+221 EAESAKASAQQ

-287 ARKKAEAAAAEK
+287 ARKKAEAEAAAAEK

-337 AEKARQDAVKAVEAA
+337 AEKARQDAEKAAEAA
-352 QAQAEAERKTSE
+352 QAQAEAERQASE

-374 RAAAALVE
+374 RAAAALIE

-393 PYDSNNQDGKYIAAV
+393 PYDSNNQDGNYIAAV
-408 ENEDSDSSILDDLDV
+408 ENEDNDSSILDDLDV

-428 MEDVSEKAS
+428 MEDISEKAS
-437 ALVGNASRSEKI
+437 ALVENASRSEKI
-449 ETVISRAMAYVGTP
+449 EIVISRAMAYIGTP

-475 KGIRDGGVADSFGDF
+475 QGIRDGGVADSFGDF
-490 NKVGFDCSGLTL
+490 NKIGFDCSGLTL

-548 IYLGDGTMLEAPQSG
+548 IYLGDGTMIEAPQSG

-574 GMSPYVVR
+574 GMSPYAVR

>member
-1 METPCETFIGV
+1 
-12 APVTIRSSMSRRT
+12 MSRRT
-25 TTKVMRDLVAFGLS
+25 TTKVMRGLIASGLS

-46 SPVAAEPANPS
+46 SPVVAEPANPS

-115 SAERARQGVTA
+115 SAERARQGVTV
-126 ARKKLDDTQ
+126 ARKKLDDIQ

-179 YLRTN
+179 FLRTN

-221 EAESAKASTQQ
+221 EAESAKASAQQ

-287 ARKKAEAAAAEK
+287 ARKKAEAEAAAAEK

-337 AEKARQDAVKAVEAA
+337 AEKARQDAEKAAEAA
-352 QAQAEAERKTSE
+352 QAQAEAERQALE

-374 RAAAALVE
+374 RAAAALIE

-393 PYDSNNQDGKYIAAV
+393 PYDSNNQDGNYIAAV
-408 ENEDSDSSILDDLDV
+408 ENEDNDSSILDDLDV

-428 MEDVSEKAS
+428 MEDISEKAS
-437 ALVGNASRSEKI
+437 ALVENASRSEKI
-449 ETVISRAMAYVGTP
+449 EIVISRAMAYIGTP

-475 KGIRDGGVADSFGDF
+475 QGIRDGGVADSFGDF
-490 NKVGFDCSGLTL
+490 NKIGFDCSGLTL

-548 IYLGDGTMLEAPQSG
+548 IYLGDGTMIEAPQSG

-574 GMSPYVVR
+574 GMSPYAVR

>member
-1 METPCETFIGV
+1 M
-12 APVTIRSSMSRRT
+12 TIRSSMSRRT
-25 TTKVMRDLVAFGLS
+25 TTKVMRGLIASGLS

-46 SPVAAEPANPS
+46 SPVVAEPANPS

-80 SVSNSDSE
+80 SVSISDSE

-115 SAERARQGVTA
+115 SAERARQGVTV
-126 ARKKLDDTQ
+126 ARKKLDDIQ

-179 YLRTN
+179 FLRTN

-221 EAESAKASTQQ
+221 EAESAKASAQQ

-267 NADSLRQQRSEY
+267 NADSLRQQRLEY

-287 ARKKAEAAAAEK
+287 ARKKAEAEAAAAEK

-337 AEKARQDAVKAVEAA
+337 AEKARQDAEKAAKAA
-352 QAQAEAERKTSE
+352 QAQAEAERQASE

-374 RAAAALVE
+374 RAAAALIE

-393 PYDSNNQDGKYIAAV
+393 PYDSNNQDGNYIAAV
-408 ENEDSDSSILDDLDV
+408 ENEDNDSSILDDLDV

-428 MEDVSEKAS
+428 MEDISEKAS
-437 ALVGNASRSEKI
+437 ALVENASRSEKI
-449 ETVISRAMAYVGTP
+449 EIVISRAMAYIGTP

-475 KGIRDGGVADSFGDF
+475 QGIRDGGVADSFGDF
-490 NKVGFDCSGLTL
+490 NKIGFDCSGLTL

-574 GMSPYVVR
+574 GMSPYAVR

>member
-1 METPCETFIGV
+1 
-12 APVTIRSSMSRRT
+12 MSRRT
-25 TTKVMRDLVAFGLS
+25 TTKVMRGLIASGLS
-39 IAFLGAT
+39 IACLGAT

-62 SADSQV
+62 SADSQI

-102 VNKALV
+102 VNKSLV

-115 SAERARQGVTA
+115 SAERARQGVTV
-126 ARKKLDDTQ
+126 ARKKLDDIQ

-157 VPSGVAGVS
+157 VPSGVAGIS

-221 EAESAKASTQQ
+221 EAESAKASAQQ

-287 ARKKAEAAAAEK
+287 ARKKAEAEAAAAEK

-337 AEKARQDAVKAVEAA
+337 AEKARQDAEKAAEAA
-352 QAQAEAERKTSE
+352 QAQAEAERQASE

-374 RAAAALVE
+374 RAAAALIE

-393 PYDSNNQDGKYIAAV
+393 PYDSNSQDGNYIAAV
-408 ENEDSDSSILDDLDV
+408 EKEDNDSSILDDLDV

-428 MEDVSEKAS
+428 MEDVSKKAS
-437 ALVGNASRSEKI
+437 ALVENASRSEKI
-449 ETVISRAMAYVGTP
+449 EIVISRAMAYIGTP

-475 KGIRDGGVADSFGDF
+475 QGIRDGGVADSFGDY

-574 GMSPYVVR
+574 GMSPYAVR

>member
-1 METPCETFIGV
+1 M
-12 APVTIRSSMSRRT
+12 SSRT
-25 TTKVMRDLVAFGLS
+25 TTKVMRGLIASGLS
-39 IAFLGAT
+39 IACLGAT
-46 SPVAAEPANPS
+46 STVVAEPANPS

-68 GVAQGEVSKLVA
+68 GAAQGEVSKLVA

-115 SAERARQGVTA
+115 SAERARQGVTV
-126 ARKKLDDTQ
+126 ARKKLDDIQ

-221 EAESAKASTQQ
+221 EAESAKASAQQ

-287 ARKKAEAAAAEK
+287 ARKKAEVEAAAAEK

-337 AEKARQDAVKAVEAA
+337 AEKARQDAEKAAEAA
-352 QAQAEAERKTSE
+352 QAQAEAERQASE

-374 RAAAALVE
+374 RAAAALIE
-382 AATPNHASLDD
+382 AATTNHASLDD
-393 PYDSNNQDGKYIAAV
+393 PYDSNSQDGNYIAAV
-408 ENEDSDSSILDDLDV
+408 EKEDNDSSILDDLDV

-428 MEDVSEKAS
+428 MEDVSKKAS
-437 ALVGNASRSEKI
+437 ALVENASRSEKI
-449 ETVISRAMAYVGTP
+449 EIVISRAMAYIGTP

-475 KGIRDGGVADSFGDF
+475 QGIRDGGVADSFGDF
-490 NKVGFDCSGLTL
+490 NKIGFDCSGLTL

-574 GMSPYVVR
+574 GMSPYAVR

>member
-1 METPCETFIGV
+1 M
-12 APVTIRSSMSRRT
+12 TIRSSMSSRT
-25 TTKVMRDLVAFGLS
+25 TTKVMRGLIASGLS
-39 IAFLGAT
+39 IACLGAT
-46 SPVAAEPANPS
+46 STVVAEPANPS

-115 SAERARQGVTA
+115 SAERARQGVTV
-126 ARKKLDDTQ
+126 ARKKLDDIQ

-221 EAESAKASTQQ
+221 EAESAKASAQQ

-254 REEAQRGLDSARG
+254 REEAQLGLDSARG

-287 ARKKAEAAAAEK
+287 ARKKAEAEAAAAEK

-337 AEKARQDAVKAVEAA
+337 AEKARQDAEKAAEAA
-352 QAQAEAERKTSE
+352 QAQAEAERQASE

-374 RAAAALVE
+374 RAAAALIE

-393 PYDSNNQDGKYIAAV
+393 PYDSNSQDGNYIAAV
-408 ENEDSDSSILDDLDV
+408 EKEDNDSSILDDLDV

-428 MEDVSEKAS
+428 MEDVSKKAS
-437 ALVGNASRSEKI
+437 ALVENASRSEKI
-449 ETVISRAMAYVGTP
+449 EIVISRAMAYIGTP

-475 KGIRDGGVADSFGDF
+475 QGIRDGGVADSFGDF
-490 NKVGFDCSGLTL
+490 NKIGFDCSGLTL

-574 GMSPYVVR
+574 GMSPYAVR

>member
-1 METPCETFIGV
+1 M
-12 APVTIRSSMSRRT
+12 TIRSSMSSRT
-25 TTKVMRDLVAFGLS
+25 TTKVMRGLIASGLS
-39 IAFLGAT
+39 IACLGAT
-46 SPVAAEPANPS
+46 STVVAEPANPS

-115 SAERARQGVTA
+115 SAERARQGVTV
-126 ARKKLDDTQ
+126 ARKKLDDIQ

-221 EAESAKASTQQ
+221 EAESAKASAQQ

-287 ARKKAEAAAAEK
+287 ARKKAEAEAAAAEK

-337 AEKARQDAVKAVEAA
+337 AEKARQDAEKAAEAA
-352 QAQAEAERKTSE
+352 QAQAEAERQASE

-374 RAAAALVE
+374 RAAAALIE
-382 AATPNHASLDD
+382 TATPNHASLDD
-393 PYDSNNQDGKYIAAV
+393 PYDSNSQDGNYIAAV
-408 ENEDSDSSILDDLDV
+408 EKEDNDSSILDDLDV

-428 MEDVSEKAS
+428 MEDVSKKAS
-437 ALVGNASRSEKI
+437 ALVENASRSEKI
-449 ETVISRAMAYVGTP
+449 EIVISRAMAYIGTP

-475 KGIRDGGVADSFGDF
+475 QGIRDGGVADSFGDF
-490 NKVGFDCSGLTL
+490 NKIGFDCSGLTL

-528 SNMQRGDLIFYGPN
+528 SSMQRGDLIFYGPN

-574 GMSPYVVR
+574 GMSPYAVR

>member
-1 METPCETFIGV
+1 M
-12 APVTIRSSMSRRT
+12 TIRSSMSRRT
-25 TTKVMRDLVAFGLS
+25 TTKVMRGLIASGLS
-39 IAFLGAT
+39 IACLGAT

-62 SADSQV
+62 SADSQI

-102 VNKALV
+102 VNKSLV

-115 SAERARQGVTA
+115 SAERARQGVTV
-126 ARKKLDDTQ
+126 ARKKLDDIQ

-157 VPSGVAGVS
+157 VPSGVAGIS

-221 EAESAKASTQQ
+221 EAESAKASAQQ

-287 ARKKAEAAAAEK
+287 ARKKAEAEAAAAEK

-337 AEKARQDAVKAVEAA
+337 AEKARQDAEKAAEAA
-352 QAQAEAERKTSE
+352 QAQAEAERQASE

-374 RAAAALVE
+374 RAAAALIE

-393 PYDSNNQDGKYIAAV
+393 PYDSNSQDGNYIAAV
-408 ENEDSDSSILDDLDV
+408 EKEDNDSSILDDLDV

-428 MEDVSEKAS
+428 MEDVSKKAS
-437 ALVGNASRSEKI
+437 ALVENASRSEKI
-449 ETVISRAMAYVGTP
+449 EIVISRAMAYIGTP

-475 KGIRDGGVADSFGDF
+475 QGIRDGGVADSFGDY

-574 GMSPYVVR
+574 GMSPYAVR

>member
-1 METPCETFIGV
+1 
-12 APVTIRSSMSRRT
+12 MSRRT
-25 TTKVMRDLVAFGLS
+25 TTKVMSGLIASGLS

-46 SPVAAEPANPS
+46 SPVVAEPANPS

-115 SAERARQGVTA
+115 SAERARQGVTV
-126 ARKKLDDTQ
+126 ARKKLDDIQ

-179 YLRTN
+179 FLRTN

-221 EAESAKASTQQ
+221 EAESAKASAQQ

-287 ARKKAEAAAAEK
+287 ARKKAEAEAAAAEK

-337 AEKARQDAVKAVEAA
+337 AEKARQDAEKAAEAA
-352 QAQAEAERKTSE
+352 QAQAEAERQASE

-374 RAAAALVE
+374 RAAAALIE

-393 PYDSNNQDGKYIAAV
+393 PYDSNNQDGNYIAAV
-408 ENEDSDSSILDDLDV
+408 ENEDNDSSILDDLDV

-428 MEDVSEKAS
+428 MEDISEKAS
-437 ALVGNASRSEKI
+437 ALVENASRSEKI
-449 ETVISRAMAYVGTP
+449 EIVISRAMAYIGTP

-475 KGIRDGGVADSFGDF
+475 QGIRDGGVADSFGDF
-490 NKVGFDCSGLTL
+490 NKIGFDCSGLTL

-548 IYLGDGTMLEAPQSG
+548 IYLGDGTMIEAPQSG

-574 GMSPYVVR
+574 GMSPYAVR